1 MEDIIGIIIL
11 SAGVFAGVYVLA
23 SLDPEL
29 NAIGM
34 ASVITSLFIILA
46 IITKRRM

>member
-1 MEDIIGIIIL
+1 MEDIIGIAIL

-34 ASVITSLFIILA
+34 AGLITGLFIILA
-46 IITKRRM
+46 VITKRRM